1 MHGSCRIIRCLIL
14 ASHCTVH
21 IYIYRDDH
29 SKHRTHQTYLFSLSK
44 RYGCFLIFLIISTPR
59 FRLIALFKKTKKPK
73 HVKAPEPC
81 GAWPIIGHLH
91 LLGGK
96 EQLLYRT
103 LGEMANRYGPAMSL
117 RLGSSEAFVVSSFE
131 VAKEC
136 FTVNDKALASRPMT
150 AAAKHMGYNYAVFG
164 FAPYSSFW
172 REMRK
177 IATIELLS
185 NRRLQML
192 KHVRVSEISMGN
204 TKNM

>member
-1 MHGSCRIIRCLIL
+1 MD
-14 ASHCTVH
+14 AF
-21 IYIYRDDH
+21 
-29 SKHRTHQTYLFSLSK
+29 LFSLLSPLLV
-44 RYGCFLIFLIISTPR
+44 FV
-59 FRLIALFKKTKKPK
+59 LIALFKKTKKPK
-73 HVKAPEPC
+73 HVKAPEPS
-81 GAWPIIGHLH
+81 GSWPIIGHLH

-177 IATIELLS
+177 IATVELLS
-185 NRRLQML
+185 NRRLQLL

-204 TKNM
+204 QKKNVSIFYLVKNKISDNQADLRFRVI